1 MSNTYRIFGAE
12 MSPYSIK
19 VRAYFR
25 YKNIPHQWIA
35 RSAAVEEEYKK
46 YARLPIVPAVA
57 TPEEEGLQ
65 DSTPIMEEIDRRFP
79 TPSTHA
85 EDPALAFLGVM
96 IEEFGDEWGNKL
108 MFHHRWWEEVDV
120 KATARVLARNMMP
133 DGDDETINNVENFI
147 ADRMS
152 GRRDFV
158 GSNEQTAPLIRGY
171 FIQLLDVLEAHLASR
186 PYLFGGRPG
195 FGDFGL
201 AAQLYEA
208 YVDPTAGGIMR
219 ARYENVVR
227 WCLNMLD
234 PKDAAAFES
243 YADLQ
248 ATLDPLLDIVGNYF
262 LPWSVANAQA
272 LEAGE
277 DSFTVTLAG
286 DQYVQPP
293 QKYHAKSLKVLRE
306 KYAAVADKSALDP
319 ILEKTGCLPHLQG

>member
-1 MSNTYRIFGAE
+1 MTELYRIFGAE

-25 YKNIPHQWIA
+25 YRQIPHQWIA
-35 RSAAVEEEYKK
+35 RSAAVEDEFKK
-46 YARLPIVPAVA
+46 YARLPIIPAVA
-57 TPEEEGLQ
+57 TPEDQGLQ
-65 DSTPIMEEIDRRFP
+65 DSTPIMEEMDKRFADRSVHP
-79 TPSTHA
+79 D
-85 EDPALAFLGVM
+85 DPALAFLG
-96 IEEFGDEWGNKL
+96 ILLEEFGDEWGNKL

-158 GSNEQTAPLIRGY
+158 GSNEQTAPLIRKY
-171 FIQLLDVLEAHLASR
+171 YLQLLDLLEAHLETR
-186 PYLFGGRPG
+186 PYLFGGKPG

-208 YVDPTAGGIMR
+208 YIDPTAGGIMR
-219 ARYENVVR
+219 AKYENVMR

-234 PKDAAAFES
+234 PKDEGDFES
-243 YADLQ
+243 YTDLS
-248 ATLDPLLDIVGNYF
+248 ATLDPVLAIVGNYF

-277 DSFTVTLAG
+277 DSFTVNLAG
-286 DQYVQPP
+286 DDYTQPP

-306 KYAAVADKSALDP
+306 KYAAVSDKSSLDP
-319 ILEKTGCLPHLQG
+319 ILEKAGCLAHLS